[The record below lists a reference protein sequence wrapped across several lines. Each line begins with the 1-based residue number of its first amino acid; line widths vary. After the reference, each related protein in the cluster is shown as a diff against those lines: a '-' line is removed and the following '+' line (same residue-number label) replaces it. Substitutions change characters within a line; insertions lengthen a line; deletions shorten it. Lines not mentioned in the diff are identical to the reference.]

1 MIQRESGVLCDAT
14 SLALNVFDILKCD
27 AIRRRG
33 WTGTNHLMI
42 ITKGVVFRKK
52 TAITSKGKKRVARK
66 NGQSKSASCVPVK
79 KERPQCRSAMGDRR
93 AITCSGGKGCSA
105 APASEKTGHED
116 NPWTPAHPH
125 TQKSHRW
132 SKHSL
137 PPAPLGQ
144 FWGTLGPPGKGLHQS
159 QLLPSS
165 CGRPAGVGVLHR
177 CSSQILDR
185 VMCLSNLF
193 SIQQPVPRSLTHRPG
208 SWHVKA

>member
-1 MIQRESGVLCDAT
+1 M

-42 ITKGVVFRKK
+42 ITKGEVFRKK
-52 TAITSKGKKRVARK
+52 IAITSKGKKRVARK

-125 TQKSHRW
+125 TQKSHHW
-132 SKHSL
+132 CLNTPSL
-137 PPAPLGQ
+137 LCP
-144 FWGTLGPPGKGLHQS
+144 WGNSGEPWDHRGKDCIS
-159 QLLPSS
+159 PSFSLLPFQ
-165 CGRPAGVGVLHR
+165 RRQAGWGWCVAPM
-177 CSSQILDR
+177 Q
-185 VMCLSNLF
+185 LSDF
-193 SIQQPVPRSLTHRPG
+193 RQSHVPL
-208 SWHVKA
+208 